1 MERSAA
7 QVGRLAPY
15 QATKC
20 LSLHVIDQN
29 LHVIDQNL
37 HVHVLDVFRWPHWW
51 PYHGVSFEIHS
62 TLHSD
67 IRLLDF

>member
-37 HVHVLDVFRWPHWW
+37 HVHVRDLFRWPYKRVPSRVTRQASKH
-51 PYHGVSFEIHS
+51 
-62 TLHSD
+62 
-67 IRLLDF
+67 